1 MQSDIV
7 AIEGKKGK
15 KIDRKLINLPIL
27 LRDLSIEDQCQY
39 IMENH
44 NYSEVKIIKRIKKYQ
59 LVEIDGGLYYLS
71 SATELTN
78 ANQLILSNKD
88 NKVVFE
94 INDSIKKNNYSYF
107 EKRELEIT
115 VLYDLLC
122 DKMKKYYPKYRGIY
136 ERILNKNIDFDNLD
150 IDVKCRVILEIL
162 KILKAG
168 AINGNL
174 KFDPYNMTNREGRLS
189 KQSIKL
195 DNTYF
200 YDVSIT
206 GIYSKKYKL

>member
-1 MQSDIV
+1 
-7 AIEGKKGK
+7 
-15 KIDRKLINLPIL
+15 
-27 LRDLSIEDQCQY
+27 
-39 IMENH
+39 
-44 NYSEVKIIKRIKKYQ
+44 
-59 LVEIDGGLYYLS
+59 
-71 SATELTN
+71 
-78 ANQLILSNKD
+78 
-88 NKVVFE
+88 
-94 INDSIKKNNYSYF
+94 
-107 EKRELEIT
+107 
-115 VLYDLLC
+115 
-122 DKMKKYYPKYRGIY
+122 MKKYYPKYRGIY